1 VAVIAQDGVRLRLAQ
16 GPLLKLDWVGD
27 PGSDLPKGNGP
38 NNRPSKIAHPKDAPF
53 KEALPKEALT
63 KDVPPKQAPPKDVPS
78 KDASSKDTSTTDP
91 QPPQGDPR

>member
-38 NNRPSKIAHPKDAPF
+38 NDRPSKIALPKDAPF
-53 KEALPKEALT
+53 KEALPK
-63 KDVPPKQAPPKDVPS
+63 DVPS
-78 KDASSKDTSTTDP
+78 KDASAKDTSTTDP